1 MMKCVSQSVGEV
13 LDLTWTRS
21 GLTIC
26 YKNTNVSIYTV
37 NCNFISNIIRIYLH
51 LQWLGICMH
60 VIHLQWVRTY
70 TCTVHVYMYIY
81 DVLL

>member
-26 YKNTNVSIYTV
+26 YKNTNVSIYTI
-37 NCNFISNIIRIYLH
+37 NCKFIRIYLH
-51 LQWLGICMH
+51 LQWLGICIH

-70 TCTVHVYMYIY
+70 TCTVHVYVLYY
-81 DVLL
+81 DYVLL